1 MVMVMNFIKYSKLYF
16 TVAIVAV
23 GLSVYSLFSFGL
35 NLGIDFEG
43 GSMITVNY
51 TSERP
56 QIDEIRSSLT
66 GVSEISGA
74 QIQPLGEKEFAL
86 KIKEKDISSGA
97 FSVIINALPGEF
109 DTSIETI
116 SPVAGKELKDK
127 TLAVVGVALL
137 AMLLYIA
144 LAFNNVSKPISSIQ
158 YGISSTLMLF
168 HDLIIPLGIL
178 AFLGYYYDIQIN
190 IPIITALLTIVGY
203 SINNNI
209 VIFDRIRENL
219 KRESKLSYS
228 EIVNKSLNETFVRC
242 LNTSFTV
249 LLVLIPL
256 YYFFMNEE
264 SLKYFTLV
272 MGIGIFV
279 GFFSSIFLSSPL
291 LVSWNNYKDKRK
303 QL

>member
-16 TVAIVAV
+16 AVALIAV

-43 GSMITVNY
+43 GSMITISYVG
-51 TSERP
+51 ERP
-56 QIDEIRSSLT
+56 QIDEIRNA
-66 GVSEISGA
+66 VSEINEISGA
-74 QIQPLGEKEFAL
+74 QIQSLGEKDFTL
-86 KIKEKDISSGA
+86 KIKEKDISSEV
-97 FSVIINALPGEF
+97 FSEVLNVLPGEF
-109 DTSIETI
+109 DTSVETI
-116 SPVAGKELKDK
+116 SPVVGKELKDK
-127 TLAVVGVALL
+127 TLAVIGGALI
-137 AMLLYIA
+137 AMLLYIV
-144 LAFNNVSKPISSIQ
+144 LAFNSVSKPISSIQ

-178 AFLGYYYDIQIN
+178 AFLGHYYDIQIN
-190 IPIITALLTIVGY
+190 VPVITALLTILGY

-219 KRESKLSYS
+219 KTEFKLSYS

-242 LNTSFTV
+242 FNTSFTV

-256 YYFFMNEE
+256 YYFFVNEE

-272 MGIGIFV
+272 MGIGIFI
-279 GFFSSIFLSSPL
+279 GFFSSMFLSSPL
-291 LVSWNNYKDKRK
+291 LVAWNNYRNKKK
-303 QL
+303 KS

>member
-16 TVAIVAV
+16 AVALIAV

-43 GSMITVNY
+43 GSMITISYVG
-51 TSERP
+51 ERP
-56 QIDEIRSSLT
+56 QIDEIRNA
-66 GVSEISGA
+66 VSGINEISGA
-74 QIQPLGEKEFAL
+74 QIQSLGEKDFTL
-86 KIKEKDISSGA
+86 KIKEKDISSEV
-97 FSVIINALPGEF
+97 FSAVLNVLPGEF
-109 DTSIETI
+109 DTSVETI
-116 SPVAGKELKDK
+116 SPVVGKELKDK
-127 TLAVVGVALL
+127 TLAVIGGALI

-144 LAFNNVSKPISSIQ
+144 LAFNSVSKPISSIQ

-178 AFLGYYYDIQIN
+178 AFLGHYYDIQIN
-190 IPIITALLTIVGY
+190 VPVITALLTILGY

-219 KRESKLSYS
+219 KTEFKLSYS

-242 LNTSFTV
+242 FNTSFTV

-256 YYFFMNEE
+256 YYFFVNEE

-272 MGIGIFV
+272 MGIGIFI
-279 GFFSSIFLSSPL
+279 GFFSSVFLSSPL
-291 LVSWNNYKDKRK
+291 LVAWNNYRNKKK
-303 QL
+303 KS

>member
-1 MVMVMNFIKYSKLYF
+1 MVMVMNFIKHSKFYF
-16 TVAIVAV
+16 LIAIVAV
-23 GLSVYSLFSFGL
+23 ILSAYSLFSLGL

-43 GSMITVNY
+43 GSMITINY
-51 TSERP
+51 SSERP
-56 QIDEIRSSLT
+56 QLDEIRNSL
-66 GVSEISGA
+66 SEIEEASGM
-74 QIQPLGEKEFAL
+74 QIQPLGENEVVL
-86 KIKEKDISSGA
+86 KIKEQNISSET
-97 FSVIINALPGEF
+97 FSKIINALPGEF

-116 SPVAGKELKDK
+116 SPVVGSELKDK
-127 TLAVVGVALL
+127 TLIVVLVALL
-137 AMLLYIA
+137 AMLAYIA
-144 LAFNNVSKPISSIQ
+144 LAFNSVSKPISSIQ

-168 HDLIIPLGIL
+168 HDLIIPLGVL
-178 AFLGYYYDIQIN
+178 AFLGYYYNIQIN
-190 IPIITALLTIVGY
+190 IPVVTALLAIVGY

-219 KRESKLSYS
+219 KRENKLSYS

-256 YYFFMNEE
+256 YYFFTNEE

-291 LVSWNNYKDKRK
+291 LVAWNNHKNKK
-303 QL
+303 K

>member
-1 MVMVMNFIKYSKLYF
+1 MVMVMNFIKHSKFYF
-16 TVAIVAV
+16 LIAIVAV
-23 GLSVYSLFSFGL
+23 ILSAYSLFSLGL

-43 GSMITVNY
+43 GSMITINY
-51 TSERP
+51 SSERP
-56 QIDEIRSSLT
+56 QLDEIRNSL
-66 GVSEISGA
+66 SEIEEASGMQA
-74 QIQPLGEKEFAL
+74 QPLGEDEIIL
-86 KIKEKDISSGA
+86 KIKEQDISSET
-97 FSVIINALPGEF
+97 FSKIINALPGEF

-116 SPVAGKELKDK
+116 SPVVGSELKDK
-127 TLAVVGVALL
+127 TLIVVLVALL
-137 AMLLYIA
+137 AMLAYIA
-144 LAFNNVSKPISSIQ
+144 LAFNSVSKPISSIQ

-168 HDLIIPLGIL
+168 HDLIIPLGVL
-178 AFLGYYYDIQIN
+178 AFLGYYYNIQIN
-190 IPIITALLTIVGY
+190 IPVVTALLAIVGY

-219 KRESKLSYS
+219 KRENKLSYS

-256 YYFFMNEE
+256 YYFFTNEE

-291 LVSWNNYKDKRK
+291 LVAWNNHKNKK
-303 QL
+303 K

>member
-1 MVMVMNFIKYSKLYF
+1 MVMVMNFIKHSKFYF
-16 TVAIVAV
+16 LIAIVAV
-23 GLSVYSLFSFGL
+23 ILSAYSLFSFGL

-43 GSMITVNY
+43 GSMITINY
-51 TSERP
+51 SSERP
-56 QIDEIRSSLT
+56 QLDEIRNSL
-66 GVSEISGA
+66 SEIEEASGM
-74 QIQPLGEKEFAL
+74 QIQPLGENEVVL
-86 KIKEKDISSGA
+86 KIKEQNISSET
-97 FSVIINALPGEF
+97 FSKIINALPGEF

-116 SPVAGKELKDK
+116 SPVVGSELKDK
-127 TLAVVGVALL
+127 TLIVVLVALL
-137 AMLLYIA
+137 AMLAYIA
-144 LAFNNVSKPISSIQ
+144 LAFNSVSKPISSIQ

-168 HDLIIPLGIL
+168 HDLIIPLGVL
-178 AFLGYYYDIQIN
+178 AFLGYYYNIQIN
-190 IPIITALLTIVGY
+190 IPVVTALLAIVGY

-219 KRESKLSYS
+219 KRENKLSYS

-256 YYFFMNEE
+256 YYFFTNEE

-291 LVSWNNYKDKRK
+291 LVAWNNHKNKK
-303 QL
+303 K

>member
-1 MVMVMNFIKYSKLYF
+1 MVMVMNFIKHSKLYF
-16 TVAIVAV
+16 ILAIIAVA
-23 GLSVYSLFSFGL
+23 LSAYSLFSFGL

-43 GSMITVNY
+43 GSMITINY

-56 QIDEIRSSLT
+56 QLDEIRSSL
-66 GVSEISGA
+66 SEIEEASGM
-74 QIQPLGEKEFAL
+74 QVQPLGESEILL
-86 KIKEKDISSGA
+86 KIKEQDISSSA
-97 FSVIINALPGEF
+97 FSVIIAALPGEF

-116 SPVAGKELKDK
+116 SPVVGKELKDK
-127 TLAVVGVALL
+127 TLIVVLVALL
-137 AMLLYIA
+137 AMLAYIA
-144 LAFNNVSKPISSIQ
+144 LAFNSVSKPISSIQ

-168 HDLIIPLGIL
+168 HDLIIPLGVL

-190 IPIITALLTIVGY
+190 IPVITALLAIVGY

-219 KRESKLSYS
+219 KRENRLSYS

-256 YYFFMNEE
+256 YYFFTNEE

-291 LVSWNNYKDKRK
+291 LVAWNNYKNKK
-303 QL
+303 K

>member
-1 MVMVMNFIKYSKLYF
+1 MVMVMNFIKHSKLYF
-16 TVAIVAV
+16 IVAILAV
-23 GLSVYSLFSFGL
+23 GLSAYSLFSFGL

-43 GSMITVNY
+43 GSMITINY

-56 QIDEIRSSLT
+56 QLDEIRNLL
-66 GVSEISGA
+66 SGIEEA
-74 QIQPLGEKEFAL
+74 SGLQVQPLGDKEILL
-86 KIKEKDISSGA
+86 KIKEKDITSES
-97 FSVIINALPGEF
+97 FSKIINALPGEF

-116 SPVAGKELKDK
+116 SPVVGKELKDK
-127 TLAVVGVALL
+127 TLIVVLASLL
-137 AMLLYIA
+137 AMLAYIA
-144 LAFNNVSKPISSIQ
+144 LAFNSVSKPISSIQ

-168 HDLIIPLGIL
+168 HDLIIPLGVL

-190 IPIITALLTIVGY
+190 IPVITALLAIVGY

-219 KRESKLSYS
+219 KRENKLSYS

-256 YYFFMNEE
+256 YYFFTNEE

-291 LVSWNNYKDKRK
+291 LVAWNNYRNKKK
-303 QL
+303 

>member
-1 MVMVMNFIKYSKLYF
+1 MVMVMNFIKHSKLYF
-16 TVAIVAV
+16 LIAIVAV
-23 GLSVYSLFSFGL
+23 ILSAYSLFSLGL

-43 GSMITVNY
+43 GSMITINY
-51 TSERP
+51 SSERP
-56 QIDEIRSSLT
+56 QLDEIRNSL
-66 GVSEISGA
+66 SEIEEASGM
-74 QIQPLGEKEFAL
+74 QIQPLGENEVVL
-86 KIKEKDISSGA
+86 KIKEQNISSET
-97 FSVIINALPGEF
+97 FSKIINALPGEF

-116 SPVAGKELKDK
+116 SPVVGSELKDK
-127 TLAVVGVALL
+127 TLIVVLVALL
-137 AMLLYIA
+137 AMLAYIA
-144 LAFNNVSKPISSIQ
+144 LAFNSVSKPISSIQ

-168 HDLIIPLGIL
+168 HDLIIPLGVL
-178 AFLGYYYDIQIN
+178 AFLGYYYNIQIN
-190 IPIITALLTIVGY
+190 IPVVTALLAIVGY

-219 KRESKLSYS
+219 KRENKLSYS

-256 YYFFMNEE
+256 YYFFTNEE

-291 LVSWNNYKDKRK
+291 LVAWNNHKNKK
-303 QL
+303 K

>member
-16 TVAIVAV
+16 AIAIASV
-23 GLSVYSLFSFGL
+23 GLSIYSLFSFGL

-43 GSMITVNY
+43 GSMITINY

-56 QIDEIRSSLT
+56 QLDEVRDLL
-66 GVSEISGA
+66 SGIEEFSGM
-74 QIQPLGEKEFAL
+74 QIQPLGDKEIIL
-86 KIKEKDISSGA
+86 KIKEKDITNES
-97 FSVIINALPGEF
+97 FSKITNTLPGEF

-116 SPVAGKELKDK
+116 SPVVGKELKDK
-127 TLAVVGVALL
+127 TLIVVLVALL
-137 AMLLYIA
+137 AMLAYIA
-144 LAFNNVSKPISSIQ
+144 LAFNSISKPISSIQ

-168 HDLIIPLGIL
+168 HDLIIPLGVM
-178 AFLGYYYDIQIN
+178 AFLGYYYDVQIN
-190 IPIITALLTIVGY
+190 IPVITALLTIIGY

-228 EIVNKSLNETFVRC
+228 EVVNKSLNETFVRC

-256 YYFFMNEE
+256 YYFFRNEE

-279 GFFSSIFLSSPL
+279 GFFSSVFLSSPL
-291 LVSWNNYKDKRK
+291 LVAWNNYRQRK
-303 QL
+303 K

>member
-16 TVAIVAV
+16 TVAIIVV
-23 GLSVYSLFSFGL
+23 GLSAYSLFSFGL

-43 GSMITVNY
+43 GSMITINY

-56 QIDEIRSSLT
+56 QIDEIRSSLA
-66 GVSEISGA
+66 GVSEISRA

-86 KIKEKDISSGA
+86 KIKEKDISSKV
-97 FSVIINALPGEF
+97 FSTIISALPGEF

-116 SPVAGKELKDK
+116 SPVVGKELKDK

-144 LAFNNVSKPISSIQ
+144 LAFNSVSKPISSIQ

-168 HDLIIPLGIL
+168 HDLIIPLGVL

-190 IPIITALLTIVGY
+190 IPIITALLTIIGY

-209 VIFDRIRENL
+209 VILDRIRENL
-219 KRESKLSYS
+219 KRENKLSYS